1 MRSPW
6 RSLLLITG
14 VTSGLGVLMPSAAYA
29 VCDPASAADITVTCS
44 GTETSN
50 LNYTVNDRLTLIL
63 DATSQVTSA
72 TPEIPAVDFRSLN
85 GKLTSQGSI
94 ETSGFYNDG
103 IYISSTSGVLLDNQG
118 SITALSSQSNAIHVT
133 ELRDSLIANRG
144 TITTESSLGNG
155 ILIGSGGGVF
165 VGNEGLITTSGPEAH
180 GIFDE
185 NGINNS
191 ITNSGIISTTG
202 ENSDAINLA
211 DSANA
216 TLINNAGGQ
225 LLTEGGSGIAL
236 TGDTTATI
244 DNQGIISSEIY
255 GIYLGDDA
263 AAQRIQNSGIIVG
276 GLGGIVADD
285 NSSITQLT
293 NQGIIGS
300 IEGDAVSVSP
310 TSTFVSG
317 IDNQGIIIGRVNAP
331 GVSMSNSGLFDLLNS
346 NQPSQVRDYVQS
358 SSGILAL
365 QADNTSN
372 YGQLQASGTAV
383 LNGNTVVMTRGSTSF
398 ANGDVL
404 SDVVSAANI
413 VGTPVAVVDDST
425 RYQFTQELTDTRYS
439 LRIIDTGID
448 NTSAAVV
455 QTGSTA
461 LTGIASTLD
470 TLIANNNASAGDGS
484 ASSTLQCGTALT
496 SALCAITSSATA
508 AQMTRTVNQLSPLM
522 FGSMPYIE
530 LNNLQAFG
538 DIVGSRQDAIRT
550 FGQYNEFNP
559 EKYLWIRPVGRW
571 DHQTQRDGVTGYQAD
586 TRGIAI
592 GTDVPLH
599 EQIRAGLAFGVSRTD
614 VNDDASDVR
623 HDAQIESWNLLA
635 YGGFDFTPDTALT
648 WQTGLGRN
656 KTEGNRYLSFT
667 NPATEEQTYSGVVR
681 SDYDSHTFQ
690 AGLGLQSTFYP
701 AEKWSLTPVLRTDY
715 YRVKDKGYRE
725 SGADDASLDVNGN
738 TLDALI
744 VSTKAKVGLQLSD
757 VVNVHAQAG
766 VGYDTINDRST
777 TRAHFV
783 GSPDTPFTYRGM
795 EQSPWIATAGVGVT
809 AKFTQVLDGTVQYD
823 AQQRSDFTSQSVSLK
838 VRYAF

>member
-1 MRSPW
+1 MKNPW
-6 RSLLLITG
+6 RRLLIITSMTG
-14 VTSGLGVLMPSAAYA
+14 GIGVLMPSAAYA
-29 VCDPASAADITVTCS
+29 ACNPAAAADVTVTCS
-44 GTETSN
+44 GEETGN
-50 LNYTVNDRLTLIL
+50 LDYTINDRLNLIL
-63 DATSQVTSA
+63 DNTSTLTSS
-72 TPEIPAVDFRSLN
+72 TPEVPAVAFRSLN
-85 GKLTSQGSI
+85 GKITSQGTI
-94 ETSGFYNDG
+94 ETSGFFNDG
-103 IYISSTSGVLLDNQG
+103 IYITSTSGVLLDNQG
-118 SITALSSQSNAIHVT
+118 TITAHSSQSNAIHAV
-133 ELRDSLIANRG
+133 ELQNSLLSNRG
-144 TITTESSLGNG
+144 TVITEGSLGNG
-155 ILIGSGGGVF
+155 ILTGASSGVF
-165 VGNEGLITTSGPEAH
+165 VGNEGVISTSGPEAH
-180 GIFDE
+180 GIVDE
-185 NGINNS
+185 NGTNNS
-191 ITNSGIISTTG
+191 FANSGTITTRG
-202 ENSDAINLA
+202 ENSDAINLTN
-211 DSANA
+211 SSNA
-216 TLINNAGGQ
+216 TIINNAGGQ
-225 LLTEGGSGIAL
+225 ILSEGGSGIAL
-236 TGDTTATI
+236 ADGTTATI
-244 DNQGIISSEIY
+244 TNQGVISSDIY
-255 GIYLGDDA
+255 GIYLGDNA
-263 AAQRIQNSGIIVG
+263 AALQIQNSGIIVG

-293 NQGIIGS
+293 NRGIIGS
-300 IEGDAVSVSP
+300 IEGDAIAVSP
-310 TSTFVSG
+310 TSTVVSG

-358 SSGILAL
+358 SGGILAL

-383 LNGNTVVMTRGSTSF
+383 LNGNTIVMTRGSTSF

-404 SDVVSAANI
+404 SDVVTASSI
-413 VGTPVAVVDDST
+413 VGQPTSVVDDST
-425 RYQFTQELTDTRYS
+425 RYQFTQELTGTSYS

-448 NTSAAVV
+448 TTTAAVA

-461 LTGIASTLD
+461 LTGIAASLD
-470 TLIANNNASAGDGS
+470 TLIANNNASAADGTT
-484 ASSTLQCGTALT
+484 SSSLQCGTALT
-496 SALCAITSSATA
+496 SALCAVTSSATA
-508 AQMTRTVNQLSPLM
+508 AQMTRTINQLSPLM
-522 FGSMPYIE
+522 FGSMAYIE

-550 FGQYNEFNP
+550 FGEYNEFNP

-592 GTDVPLH
+592 GSDVPLH

-614 VNDDASDVR
+614 VNDDSSDTR

-635 YGGFDFTPDTALT
+635 YGSVDFTPDTALT

-656 KTEGNRYLSFT
+656 KTTGNRYFAIT
-667 NPATEEQTYSGVVR
+667 NPATDEQTYNGVAR

-701 AEKWSLTPVLRTDY
+701 ADKWSLTPMLRTDY

-725 SGADDASLDVNGN
+725 NGADDASLNVDGN

-744 VSTKAKVGLQLSD
+744 VSTKAKVGLQLSE
-757 VVNVHAQAG
+757 VVNVYAQAG

-777 TRAHFV
+777 TQAHFV
-783 GSPDTPFTYRGM
+783 GSPDTLFTYRGM
-795 EQSPWIATAGVGVT
+795 EQSPWIGTAGVGVT
-809 AKFTQVLDGTVQYD
+809 AKFTDVLDGTVQYE

>member
-1 MRSPW
+1 MKNPW
-6 RSLLLITG
+6 RRLLIITS
-14 VTSGLGVLMPSAAYA
+14 VTSGIGVLMPSAAYA
-29 VCDPASAADITVTCS
+29 VCNPDSAADITVTCS
-44 GTETSN
+44 GPESN
-50 LNYTVNDRLTLIL
+50 NLDYSINDRLTLIL
-63 DATSQVTSA
+63 DNTSQLSSA
-72 TPEIPAVDFRSLN
+72 TAEIPAVNFRSLN
-85 GKLTSQGSI
+85 GRLTNQGSI
-94 ETSGFYNDG
+94 TTSGFFNDG
-103 IYISSTSGVLLDNQG
+103 IYISSTAGILVDNQG
-118 SITALSSQSNAIHVT
+118 SITASSSQSNGIHVT
-133 ELRDSLIANRG
+133 ELRDSLLSNRG
-144 TITTESSLGNG
+144 TITTQGSLGNG
-155 ILIGSGGGVF
+155 ILIGAGRGVF
-165 VGNEGLITTSGPEAH
+165 VGNEGLITTSGPESH
-180 GIFDE
+180 GISDE
-185 NGINNS
+185 NGANNS
-191 ITNSGIISTTG
+191 FTNSGTINTTG

-211 DSANA
+211 SSTNA
-216 TLINNAGGQ
+216 TIINNAGGQ
-225 LLTEGGSGIAL
+225 LLSEGGNGITL
-236 TGDTTATI
+236 SSDTSATMT
-244 DNQGIISSEIY
+244 NQGIISTEIY
-255 GIYLGDDA
+255 GVYLGDEA
-263 AAQRIQNSGIIVG
+263 SAQQILNSGIIVG
-276 GLGGIVADD
+276 GLGGIVADG
-285 NSSITQLT
+285 NSQISQLT

-300 IEGDAVSVSP
+300 ISGDAIAVSP
-310 TSTFVSG
+310 TSSVVSG

-331 GVSMSNSGLFDLLNS
+331 GTSMSNSGLFDLLNS

-358 SSGILAL
+358 SGGILAL

-404 SDVVSAANI
+404 SDVVTASSI
-413 VGTPVAVVDDST
+413 VGQPTSVVDDST
-425 RYQFTQELTDTRYS
+425 RYQFTQELTGTSYS

-448 NTSAAVV
+448 NTRAAVT
-455 QTGSTA
+455 QTGSPH
-461 LTGIASTLD
+461 LTGIAASLD
-470 TLIANNNASAGDGS
+470 TLIANNNASAADGS
-484 ASSTLQCGTALT
+484 TSSSLQCGTALT
-496 SALCAITSSATA
+496 SALCAVTSSATA
-508 AQMTRTVNQLSPLM
+508 AQMTRTINQLSPLM
-522 FGSMPYIE
+522 FGSMAYIE

-538 DIVGSRQDAIRT
+538 DIVGSRQEAIRT
-550 FGQYNEFNP
+550 VGQYNEFNP

-614 VNDDASDVR
+614 VNDDSSDVR

-635 YGGFDFTPDTALT
+635 YGSFDFTPDTALT

-656 KTEGNRYLSFT
+656 KTEGNRYLSIT
-667 NPATEEQTYSGVVR
+667 NPATDEQTYSGVVR

-701 AEKWSLTPVLRTDY
+701 ADKWSLTPMLRTDY

-725 SGADDASLDVNGN
+725 NGAGDASLNVDGN

-744 VSTKAKVGLQLSD
+744 VSTKAKVGLQLSQ

-783 GSPDTPFTYRGM
+783 GTPDTPFTYRGM

-809 AKFTQVLDGTVQYD
+809 AKFTDVLDGTVQYD